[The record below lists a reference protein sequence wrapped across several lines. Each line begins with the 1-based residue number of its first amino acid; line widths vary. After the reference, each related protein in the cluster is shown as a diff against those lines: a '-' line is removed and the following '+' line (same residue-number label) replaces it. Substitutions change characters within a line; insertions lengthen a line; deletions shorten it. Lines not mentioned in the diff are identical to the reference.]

1 LGVIVGTFKAAVTRR
16 AGIELHA
23 AHIWQRN
30 YYEHV
35 IRDPAGYERIFA
47 YIVANPSNWEQDEE
61 RPR

>member
-1 LGVIVGTFKAAVTRR
+1 VTRR

-23 AHIWQRN
+23 GKIWQRN

-35 IRDPAGYERIFA
+35 IRDGTDYERIYT
-47 YIVANPSNWEQDEE
+47 YIIENPSNWEQDEE